1 MSLTPLELKNQGNEY
16 YSNNQSSL
24 AIESYTKAIELLRI
38 NPEESLPLY
47 LLHSNRSA
55 AFIQEKNFY
64 DGYEDAKES
73 LKLKKDGNLKGFYR
87 AAVCSYHL
95 GFVEES
101 KNLIKEATEDHH
113 QNLLDYLNLKLSI
126 EKKVQCMTK
135 WRKPVATAKKGLKNL
150 EQIITK

>member
-24 AIESYTKAIELLRI
+24 AIESYTKAIELLQI
-38 NPEESLPLY
+38 NAEESLPLY

-55 AFIQEKNFY
+55 AYIQEKNFY